1 MKAVRLP
8 SPSPQVPTPFTET
21 HYIGWREEGGEAPV
35 PMDVSVNEG
44 TVTAFPMSEA
54 QPFVDINQGD
64 AVKALPHLSK
74 IWLFWTSTRGA
85 GSDIFH
91 ATVAPRLTPT
101 PG

>member
-1 MKAVRLP
+1 
-8 SPSPQVPTPFTET
+8 
-21 HYIGWREEGGEAPV
+21 V

-44 TVTAFPMSEA
+44 TVSAFPMIDVRKFSDPTNA
-54 QPFVDINQGD
+54 AVGD
-64 AVKALPHLSK
+64 APHLEN

-91 ATVAPRLTPT
+91 ATIAPRLTPL